1 MNYSNG
7 LLVTTTNSIEG
18 FPITEYMG
26 IVTANVVMGINVLN
40 EIVASFSDFFGGT
53 SGKYSKEMN
62 RAYGEA
68 MSILADD
75 ASSRKANAI
84 VGIHI
89 DFDEISGKGK
99 SMLMV
104 SISGTAVRIDI
115 DAYNKRNDDSNQNIT
130 NEVLSRLYLKEKY
143 HSELD
148 VDSFWPNES
157 DWNNIL
163 RNNLTELIPQL
174 LNRYVKAMQMKDTSL
189 YPSYSLAIEKFPLL
203 LEKTPYSNAVSYI
216 YSDWG
221 DNPDEQKCYTSLIIN
236 NHLFDAQKV
245 LEKIPKIDK
254 HIAINLLN
262 ADKYAYDINDIPYLK
277 EIVEYF
283 NNLPD
288 TGHYDEKKGNVFS
301 KGGKIMVCEHGHK
314 TLVDDSEFCQS
325 EGCGLNIKGI
335 REDEFKIIEKFKTI
349 VNILDRELSKTNNQ

>member
-40 EIVASFSDFFGGT
+40 DFVASFSDFFGGT

-62 RAYGEA
+62 KAYDEA
-68 MSILADD
+68 MSILEYD
-75 ASSRKANAI
+75 ATSKKANAI

-104 SISGTAVRIDI
+104 SISGTAVRIDL
-115 DAYNKRNDDSNQNIT
+115 DAYKKRDDSSNHNIT
-130 NEVLSRLYLKEKY
+130 NEVLSRLYLIEKY
-143 HSELD
+143 RSELED
-148 VDSFWPNES
+148 DSFRLNES
-157 DWNNIL
+157 DWSTIL
-163 RNNLTELIPQL
+163 NNNLTELTPQL
-174 LNRYVKAMQMKDTSL
+174 IKRYVKATLIQSPSL
-189 YPSYSLAIEKFPLL
+189 YQSNSLTIEKFPLL
-203 LEKTPYSNAVSYI
+203 LEQTPYSKAVSCI
-216 YSDWG
+216 YSSDWG
-221 DNPDEQKCYTSLIIN
+221 DNPDEQKCYTKLIIKQ
-236 NHLFDAQKV
+236 HLFDAQKI
-245 LEKIPKIDK
+245 LDKLPKIDK
-254 HIAINLLN
+254 HIAIDLLN
-262 ADKYAYDINDIPYLK
+262 ADKYAYDIYDIPYM
-277 EIVEYF
+277 EGIVEYF
-283 NNLPD
+283 DNLPD

-314 TLVDDSEFCQS
+314 TLVDKSDYCQS

-335 REDEFKIIEKFKTI
+335 REDECNTIERFKTI
-349 VNILDRELSKTNNQ
+349 VMILDRELSKNKQ